1 VTADPQE
8 IYRRYLMAS
17 AFSRDPDAVAGMFTD
32 DGVLEAPLVPPGHAY
47 PQHLEGRGQ
56 IREGLAAYYQ
66 RSPGD
71 TGTGQQVDTGQ
82 SRFVLHTTA
91 DPSVFIAEIDTVL
104 VGPAGTTT
112 MSLVQIFR
120 TRDGKIA
127 MMRDYFAPE
136 HVT

>member
-32 DGVLEAPLVPPGHAY
+32 DGVLEAPLVPP
-47 PQHLEGRGQ
+47 
-56 IREGLAAYYQ
+56 
-66 RSPGD
+66 
-71 TGTGQQVDTGQ
+71 
-82 SRFVLHTTA
+82 A
-91 DPSVFIAEIDTVL
+91 DASVFIAEIDTVL
-104 VGPAGTTT
+104 VGPAGTTTT